1 MIETIA
7 GNLMT
12 KNPKLVE
19 ALESAPAKGQYKAIE
34 PYITGQLLAKIGKAQ
49 SCYVKKQD
57 LIWAII
63 NVHNGDGA
71 EELDY

>member
-7 GNLMT
+7 GNLMA
-12 KNPKLVE
+12 KNTKLVE
-19 ALESAPAKGQYKAIE
+19 ALQEAPAKGQYKAIE
-34 PYITGQLLAKIGKAQ
+34 PFITGQLLAKIGKAEG
-49 SCYVKKQD
+49 CYVKKQD